1 MGFARAKSIVSAGA
15 IALAALLGAGSGA
28 NAITWNFSN
37 VPLSDGNV
45 LSGFFSTDTNP
56 YGYLASWSLTTS
68 GPNNTFANFA
78 YNPSTGYYNDNGA
91 NVLSSTSITFNNPDY
106 SEVLQITFANVISD
120 ATNAILG
127 GIGGPSFEQCS
138 AWGICRTNFI
148 RYIASETAV
157 GDPLVSAT
165 PLPSTWTLLIAGFVG
180 LGFIACRGTKKN
192 SATFAAA

>member
-1 MGFARAKSIVSAGA
+1 MDFARAKSIVAAGA
-15 IALAALLGAGSGA
+15 IALVALLSAGSAA
-28 NAITWNFSN
+28 NAITWNFGN

-45 LSGFFSTDTNP
+45 LSGFFTTNS

-78 YNPSTGYYNDNGA
+78 YNPGTGYYNDNGA

-138 AWGICRTNFI
+138 AWGICGTNFI
-148 RYIASETAV
+148 RFIASEIAA

-165 PLPSTWTLLIAGFVG
+165 PLPSTWTLLIVGFVG
-180 LGFIACRGTKKN
+180 LGFFAYRGTKWN
-192 SATFAAA
+192 SAVFAAT